1 MRTPNRSECDT
12 HPRVRFAEAA
22 GLLEDAAVEGQAEAD
37 LGSGCAARDV
47 LLDRLV
53 GGHARARAAVQVSL
67 VVGDVGPRPGVVVRL
82 EHGTSVF
89 VKSPGGPPDWK
100 LTMRF
105 QKLSAASIFLKS

>member
-1 MRTPNRSECDT
+1 MRWSARCSFGVVVGNTYT
-12 HPRVRFAEAA
+12 GVRLAEAA
-22 GLLEDAAVEGQAEAD
+22 GLLEDAAVEGQTETD

-82 EHGTSVF
+82 EHGTSVC
-89 VKSPGGPPDWK
+89 VKSPGKTYPD
-100 LTMRF
+100 
-105 QKLSAASIFLKS
+105 